1 MSEPLAA
8 GAIEPATIASLQVGQ
23 PRQVGQA
30 DASDPLDRPW
40 TTGFFKEPV
49 GHALWLDFEG
59 LDGDGVADRKLH
71 GGPEK
76 AVLAY
81 AAGHYPA
88 WAAEL
93 GLVLPGGAFGENF
106 TVLGQSEATV
116 CIGDRYAVGTAIV
129 EVSQPRQPCWK
140 LARRWRIRTLA
151 ARVQETGRTGW
162 YLRVRQTGRVAAGDP
177 MILIERPHPE
187 WTVAAANAVMHGR
200 PTDRAAAEALA
211 ACPALATNWRT
222 ALAARSETGTE
233 PDTHRRLVGPN
244 DPAGGSP

>member
-1 MSEPLAA
+1 MPQPLAA
-8 GAIEPATIASLQVGQ
+8 GAVEPATIASLQVGL
-23 PRQVGQA
+23 PRLVGTA

-49 GHALWLDFEG
+49 HQPLWLGDEG
-59 LDGDGVADRKLH
+59 LEGDGVADRKVH

-81 AAGHYPA
+81 AASHYFA
-88 WAAEL
+88 WEAEL
-93 GLVLPGGAFGENF
+93 GFELPSGAFGENV
-106 TVLGQSEATV
+106 TVRGQSEATV

-162 YLRVRQTGRVAAGDP
+162 YLRVRQTGRVTAGDSL
-177 MILIERPHPE
+177 ILIERPYPE

-211 ACPALATNWRT
+211 ACPALAANWRT
-222 ALAARSETGTE
+222 ALAARSATGTE
-233 PDTHRRLVGPN
+233 PDTRRRLVGPN
-244 DPAGGSP
+244 DPAGGTR